1 MLKFGLFLAKQKDY
15 ECYNCIS
22 NKLFG
27 CDYDV
32 DGQPVE
38 QVVSVM
44 TAHHA
49 QMKRFISMYNKYVDA
64 FSNEKVYRYL
74 LTFTLKPEAVSK
86 SEQAQAWLYKQAE
99 RRDTLGIRRMFIA
112 RETTKKNVPHW
123 HVAIETS
130 KPLKADRF
138 HYYRSLYGYVDLS
151 RTKAQTIQEALNYI
165 SKESVPVELV

>member
-1 MLKFGLFLAKQKDY
+1 MLKFELFLAKQKDY
-15 ECYNCIS
+15 ECINCIS
-22 NKLFG
+22 NRIFD
-27 CDYDV
+27 CEYDF
-32 DGQPVE
+32 DTQSAS
-38 QVVSVM
+38 QVLTVM
-44 TAHHA
+44 TEHHR
-49 QMKRFISMYNKYVDA
+49 QMKRFIKMYNKYVDA
-64 FSNEKVYRYL
+64 FSNEKAYRYL

-99 RRDTLGIRRMFIA
+99 RRDTLGIRLMFIA

-123 HVAIETS
+123 HVVIETS

-165 SKESVPVELV
+165 SKESAPVKLV